1 MALDCLENTTKV
13 SGTDMGK
20 DAFDS
25 MTNDILTRCGRRTL
39 PKHSVSTSKYEA
51 WKREFTFEGIRGA
64 RYGQSFCNY
73 FDITDHVLFY
83 KVDWASADQYIRS
96 MYLAKS

>member
-1 MALDCLENTTKV
+1 MGDNVFENMTADLMAINARAEQQN
-13 SGTDMGK
+13 
-20 DAFDS
+20 
-25 MTNDILTRCGRRTL
+25 
-39 PKHSVSTSKYEA
+39 SVTEAAYED

-73 FDITDHVLFY
+73 FDITDHVLYY

-96 MYLAKS
+96 MYLEKC

>member
-1 MALDCLENTTKV
+1 
-13 SGTDMGK
+13 MGE
-20 DAFDS
+20 DVFDS
-25 MTNDILTRCGRRTL
+25 MTKDMLGRYARTS
-39 PKHSVSTSKYEA
+39 PKHSVSNSKYEA
-51 WKREFTFEGIRGA
+51 WKREFSFQALYGL